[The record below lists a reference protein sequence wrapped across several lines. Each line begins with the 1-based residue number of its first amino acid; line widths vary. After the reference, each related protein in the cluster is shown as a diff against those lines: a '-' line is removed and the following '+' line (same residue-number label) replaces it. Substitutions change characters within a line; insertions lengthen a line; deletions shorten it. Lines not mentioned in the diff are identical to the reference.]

1 MIQVRCFHD
10 LSQADR
16 FRNELNA
23 INLSS
28 IRPDPFST
36 FEFYENYLCNVESSS
51 KAARLWLLLAFEGH
65 RLVGYIALRRSLQ
78 RILGLPAYKI
88 DLLTAHGSDRP
99 HLVALQGHESPVRAA
114 VYQYLLER
122 RSEWG
127 LLEFQEQEEESGL
140 LPLPEQKTWSRYRLR
155 RWPNLANGTIA
166 LRWSTTNAYFSALSK
181 KTRSNISRQV
191 RSLLAAGS
199 VQYLSSDD
207 PEVIKT
213 LFELYQAVEKHS
225 WKAQTQA
232 GVGRDSRSLAYY
244 ARLMEPGQPMRI
256 RIQVLIMNGIPIAGL
271 ISGSFAKGL
280 YALHIVHDDRL
291 NHLGPG
297 SAVLLMG
304 LRQAIEGGYGFFN
317 LLRGFG
323 YYKERWLAR
332 MSATESLQIYRVGSL
347 FFWRRL
353 LGDLKRQWESL
364 LASAPPGDPV
374 IHFNP
379 VRREVEL
386 PPFYLRAESQ
396 AELPRPAESEP
407 YTELIAQARRGKGEF
422 LSARNLAAAMPFPT

>member
-16 FRNELNA
+16 FRTELNA

-28 IRPDPFST
+28 TRPDPFST
-36 FEFYENYLCNVESSS
+36 FEFYDNYLCNVES
-51 KAARLWLLLAFEGH
+51 ATTGARLWLLLAFDDH
-65 RLVGYIALRRSLQ
+65 RLLGYIALRRSAQ

-88 DLLTAHGSDRP
+88 DLLTAHGGDRP
-99 HLVALQGHESPVRAA
+99 HLVTLPGHETPVRSA
-114 VYQYLLER
+114 VYQYLLGR
-122 RSEWG
+122 RREWG

-140 LPLPEQKTWSRYRLR
+140 LPLPEQKTWSRYRIR
-155 RWPNLANGTIA
+155 RWPNLANGTIVI
-166 LRWSTTNAYFSALSK
+166 RWSSTNAYFSALSK
-181 KTRSNISRQV
+181 KTRSNISRQF

-213 LFELYQAVEKHS
+213 LFALYLAVEKRS
-225 WKAQTQA
+225 WKAQAQA
-232 GVGRDSRSLAYY
+232 GVGRDPRSLAYY

-256 RIQVLIMNGIPIAGL
+256 RIHVLIMNGIPIAGL

-291 NHLGPG
+291 NHLAPG
-297 SAVLLMG
+297 SAMLLMG

-332 MSATESLQIYRVGSL
+332 MSATQSLQIYRIGSL

-364 LASAPPGDPV
+364 LARTPLGDPV
-374 IHFNP
+374 IRFNP

-386 PPFYLRAESQ
+386 PPFYLQ
-396 AELPRPAESEP
+396 AEWPAELRRPAEPEQ
-407 YTELIAQARRGKGEF
+407 YVELIAQARRGEGEF
-422 LSARNLAAAMPFPT
+422 LTGRDLAAAMPFPT